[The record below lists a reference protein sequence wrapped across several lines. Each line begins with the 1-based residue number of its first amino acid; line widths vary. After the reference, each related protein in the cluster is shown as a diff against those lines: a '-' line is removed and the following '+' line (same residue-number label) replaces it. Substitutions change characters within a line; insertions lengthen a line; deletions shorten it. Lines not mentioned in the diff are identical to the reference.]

1 MDARCGMEKSAESLW
16 TRLFAGIPTYSP
28 VSVTITRHTR
38 LDEESMHRSEPTAEE
53 LARRCT
59 KPADW
64 MEDRCF
70 VCSQKVEFLHGVYQT
85 TGCTKHFGA
94 AVTGA
99 LGLNKNTLNLVHLG
113 DCYASYV
120 LILKEGKSNCLLCR
134 GDAMHKPPAEHT
146 ADLVVAGAALL
157 TAAHH
162 VSFYDPSGGWPAV
175 HPAPSHDHG
184 THDHGGTHDYGGHA
198 DYDAGI

>member
-85 TGCTKHFGA
+85 TGCTIHYGA
-94 AVTGA
+94 AVTAA
-99 LGLNKNTLNLVHLG
+99 LGLNQNTLNLVHLG
-113 DCYASYV
+113 PCYDAYV
-120 LILKEGKSNCLLCR
+120 AVLRAGGSNCTACLNASARKPQPPKPSLDPPQMAYVSYMAQ
-134 GDAMHKPPAEHT
+134 DAGSLAS
-146 ADLVVAGAALL
+146 LLL
-157 TAAHH
+157 TGD
-162 VSFYDPSGGWPAV
+162 VKIGV
-175 HPAPSHDHG
+175 
-184 THDHGGTHDYGGHA
+184 
-198 DYDAGI
+198 